1 MESTKQ
7 EAERIN
13 NMFRAVALIAAAA
26 LVGGAVFYH
35 YIEHLSWVDA
45 FYFCTVTLATVGY
58 GDITPKTEV
67 GKLFTSF
74 YILGG
79 VGIIAT
85 FASLMLK
92 NAALQR
98 ELKRQAKKSKEKK
111 ID

>member
-1 MESTKQ
+1 MENIQ
-7 EAERIN
+7 HEATRIARL
-13 NMFRAVALIAAAA
+13 FRITASIAAIVLA
-26 LVGGAVFYH
+26 GGMLFYH
-35 YIEHLSWVDA
+35 HVEHLSWVDA

-58 GDITPKTEV
+58 GDITPKTEI
-67 GKLFTSF
+67 GRLFTSF

-98 ELKRQAKKSKEKK
+98 ELKRQEKK
-111 ID
+111 PKGKLL